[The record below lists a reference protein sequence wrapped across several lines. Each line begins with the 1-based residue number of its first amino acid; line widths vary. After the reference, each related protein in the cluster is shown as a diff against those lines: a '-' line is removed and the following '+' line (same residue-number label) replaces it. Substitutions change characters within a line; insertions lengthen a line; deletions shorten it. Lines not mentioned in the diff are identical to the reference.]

1 MFDAGAHGSMT
12 PLMETYEYKIQIYD
26 KSSIMEA
33 ALSVPDH
40 LTAQGRDGWRVVA
53 TIDGGHQIAFV
64 MESTAAAW

>member
-1 MFDAGAHGSMT
+1 MT
-12 PLMETYEYKIQIYD
+12 RVMESYDYKIQIYD

-33 ALSVPDH
+33 ATSIPDH

-64 MESTAAAW
+64 MEWTA

>member
-1 MFDAGAHGSMT
+1 MFDEGVHGSMT
-12 PLMETYEYKIQIYD
+12 RVMATYEYNIHIYD

-40 LTAQGRDGWRVVA
+40 LTAQGRDGWHVVA

-64 MESTAAAW
+64 MESTA